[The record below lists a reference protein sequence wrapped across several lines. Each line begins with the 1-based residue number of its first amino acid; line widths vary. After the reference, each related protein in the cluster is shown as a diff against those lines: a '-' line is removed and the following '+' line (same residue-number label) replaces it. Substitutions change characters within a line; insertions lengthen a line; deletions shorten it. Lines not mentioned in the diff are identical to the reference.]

1 MQENDSAK
9 VTAEQKAKWDD
20 HAETYADCILSND
33 PDDHASNQIIAAITK
48 YRQLPAGSRT
58 LDLAS
63 SFGRPAVP
71 LARELPHVSVVSTD
85 LSPASALLV
94 HKYAAAQG
102 VTNVTAQAADAQDL
116 ADFSSNSFA
125 AVTCSYGFMLMPD
138 LDRALQEANRVL
150 QPGGLLV
157 ATVWAEVENCQ
168 NAQVF
173 QGLAKALMGPEFSFT
188 PPWPLSDPR
197 ALEQY
202 IQAANF
208 EDVKCAE
215 YSHNF
220 QFQLDDYVRLMVGPH
235 SQLTPMLNKLQAA
248 GNRNIHQQAAQA
260 LKDVCATHGWLQKG
274 VVHLN
279 NTALLFTAVKP

>member
-1 MQENDSAK
+1 MSFF
-9 VTAEQKAKWDD
+9 
-20 HAETYADCILSND
+20 
-33 PDDHASNQIIAAITK
+33 
-48 YRQLPAGSRT
+48 AGSRT

-85 LSPASALLV
+85 LSPVSALLV

-168 NAQVF
+168 NAQVSGCHHVVLVF
-173 QGLAKALMGPEFSFT
+173 LFS
-188 PPWPLSDPR
+188 S
-197 ALEQY
+197 
-202 IQAANF
+202 
-208 EDVKCAE
+208 
-215 YSHNF
+215 
-220 QFQLDDYVRLMVGPH
+220 
-235 SQLTPMLNKLQAA
+235 
-248 GNRNIHQQAAQA
+248 
-260 LKDVCATHGWLQKG
+260 
-274 VVHLN
+274 VH
-279 NTALLFTAVKP
+279 